1 MNPQVK
7 QVRPIE
13 NYQIE
18 VIFENGEQ
26 RLFDIKPYLQ
36 RGGWWIGWV
45 EEILGVNCQERTRGD
60 LLNSLKVTLREA
72 LEFIDR

>member
-36 RGGWWIGWV
+36 RGGWWIGW
-45 EEILGVNCQERTRGD
+45 
-60 LLNSLKVTLREA
+60 LKKS
-72 LEFIDR
+72 